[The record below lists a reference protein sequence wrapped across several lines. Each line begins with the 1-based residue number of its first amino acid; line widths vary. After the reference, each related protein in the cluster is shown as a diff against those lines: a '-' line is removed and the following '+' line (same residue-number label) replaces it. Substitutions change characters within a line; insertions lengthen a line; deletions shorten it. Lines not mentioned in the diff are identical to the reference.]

1 MTGTVKTI
9 SMISLYSGNRQM
21 LTDIIF
27 VGCDVR
33 VADANG
39 LTVIHHSIITDE
51 PEILA
56 QLLLNGGTTEML
68 VPLTGEMP
76 LMMAARLGRLN
87 VTMELLKNGADV
99 DARNLKGETALMQA
113 VLSDEGEISN
123 LLIESGC
130 DATIRDNNG
139 QLPINVAKLRNDPGV
154 MQYRIVL

>member
-1 MTGTVKTI
+1 
-9 SMISLYSGNRQM
+9 
-21 LTDIIF
+21 
-27 VGCDVR
+27 
-33 VADANG
+33 
-39 LTVIHHSIITDE
+39 
-51 PEILA
+51 
-56 QLLLNGGTTEML
+56 
-68 VPLTGEMP
+68 
-76 LMMAARLGRLN
+76 MAARLGRLN
-87 VTMELLKNGADV
+87 ITEELLKNGANV

>member
-1 MTGTVKTI
+1 
-9 SMISLYSGNRQM
+9 M

-27 VGCDVR
+27 VGCDVK
-33 VADANG
+33 VADING
-39 LTVIHHSIITDE
+39 LTAIHHSIITGK

-56 QLLLNGGTTEML
+56 QLLLNGGGTETL
-68 VPLTGEMP
+68 VPSTGETP
-76 LMMAARLGRLN
+76 LIMAARLGRLN
-87 VTMELLKNGADV
+87 VTEELLKNGANV